1 MDGAAL
7 RAPVVMV
14 AGFNRLLFSERG
26 GIFAFIFHVD
36 EYCHA
41 PKWRTMKALHFC
53 LSSTV
58 DGHQFFR
65 RDDDDDNDQY
75 EDNLHNLAGL
85 STSLACL
92 SKRTYP
98 LPASIRIIK

>member
-1 MDGAAL
+1 
-7 RAPVVMV
+7 
-14 AGFNRLLFSERG
+14 
-26 GIFAFIFHVD
+26 
-36 EYCHA
+36 
-41 PKWRTMKALHFC
+41 MKALHFC

-98 LPASIRIIK
+98 LPK